1 MDIFATYLQ
10 NSFSKLDGLNI
21 EMVATTK
28 QDRIYNKQKN
38 GDFDICCTRWGP
50 DYADPTTYLT
60 LAITGNSN
68 NYGNYSSADYDA
80 IMDKVA
86 SESDAQTR
94 WDYMIQAEGILMN
107 DYGYIPV
114 FEKGTATLQNTAVSG
129 LVVRP
134 VGVPY
139 TFQYVEMK

>member
-1 MDIFATYLQ
+1 
-10 NSFSKLDGLNI
+10 
-21 EMVATTK
+21 
-28 QDRIYNKQKN
+28 
-38 GDFDICCTRWGP
+38 
-50 DYADPTTYLT
+50 
-60 LAITGNSN
+60 
-68 NYGNYSSADYDA
+68 
-80 IMDKVA
+80 
-86 SESDAQTR
+86 
-94 WDYMIQAEGILMN
+94 MN